1 MNKKKSILDSII
13 RNPNIPS
20 PPGVALQV
28 LDHASRPDC
37 SIDKLSQLIAVD
49 PAMSVK
55 VLQMVNS
62 AVFGLSRPATS
73 IQRAVAILGIKSAR
87 SLVLSLSLPQMYKK
101 SKPTEDMKTY
111 WLRSVGGAIVA
122 RDLAKRMKVR
132 EPDDDM
138 ALALLR
144 DIGAIILQQ
153 CMAEEYK
160 QVVARPAEELFWDRC
175 RWEEEFCGIDH
186 AEVSAALLMEWH
198 FPADASQAVR
208 AHHNPEIGVF
218 ASPAAKDRAYALWF
232 ATMAAQ
238 LLVTPEQ
245 SSIYEKM
252 RQVSQ
257 SKFGMDEQAMVKF
270 LEPMSDRIKEFAAV
284 MQVDIGR
291 VDDFQTVLAR
301 ASEELMYLTVSSNL
315 DQQRTNEQKQQAETE
330 AKKWREEAL
339 VDPLT
344 KTYNRRYFLSKLR
357 EVFSAD
363 SSPGLRIGILFLDLD
378 GFKVLNDKFG
388 HRFGD
393 QVLIEVASAIR
404 EQVRPKDV
412 VARFGGDE
420 FCVLFEAID
429 EDGCRAVAQR
439 IWKAINGLTIRLDAQ
454 EGKVGVSIGALL
466 ASPTQSTLS
475 GETLLE
481 TADQAMYRAKQSGK
495 NRVYFLTWPLP
506 CEVA

>member
-1 MNKKKSILDSII
+1 MNKKTLLDSIV
-13 RNPNIPS
+13 RNPKIPS
-20 PPGVALQV
+20 PAGVALQV

-37 SIDKLSQLIAVD
+37 SIDKLSDLIVVD
-49 PAMSVK
+49 PALSVK
-55 VLQMVNS
+55 ILQMVNS

-101 SKPTEDMKTY
+101 SAPTDDMKTY

-122 RDLAKRMKVR
+122 RDLAKRMKIR

-153 CMAEEYK
+153 CMPAEYQK
-160 QVVARPAEELFWDRC
+160 VAARPAEELLWDQC
-175 RWEEEFCGIDH
+175 RWEEHYCGIDH

-208 AHHNPEIGVF
+208 SHHDPEAGIYT
-218 ASPAAKDRAYALWF
+218 SPASKDRAYALQF
-232 ATMAAQ
+232 ATMASQ

-245 SSIYEKM
+245 ATLYDKM
-252 RQVSQ
+252 RAIGQA
-257 SKFGMDEQAMVKF
+257 KFDMSEKEMVAF
-270 LEPMSDRIKEFAAV
+270 LEPLSDRIKQFAAV
-284 MQVDIGR
+284 MQVDVGR
-291 VDDFQTVLAR
+291 VDDYQTVLAR

-315 DQQRTNEQKQQAETE
+315 DQQRTHEQKNQAETE

-344 KTYNRRYFLSKLR
+344 KAYNRRYFLSRLR
-357 EVFSAD
+357 EVFGVENTTRS
-363 SSPGLRIGILFLDLD
+363 RVGILFLDLD
-378 GFKVLNDKFG
+378 GFKILNDKFG

-393 QVLIEVASAIR
+393 QVLIDVASSLR
-404 EQVRPKDV
+404 ENVRPKDV

-420 FCVLFEAID
+420 FCVLFEVVD
-429 EDGCRAVAQR
+429 EEGCRIVADR
-439 IWKAINGLTIRLDAQ
+439 IWKAINSLTIRLDGQ

-466 ASPTQSTLS
+466 VCPGETTIA

-495 NRVYFLTWPLP
+495 NRVHFLTWPLQS
-506 CEVA
+506 EVA

>member
-1 MNKKKSILDSII
+1 MKKKAILDSIV

-55 VLQMVNS
+55 ILQMVNS

-101 SKPTEDMKTY
+101 SAPTEDMKTY

-122 RDLAKRMKVR
+122 RDLAKRMKAR

-144 DIGAIILQQ
+144 DIGVIILQQ
-153 CMAEEYK
+153 CMPNEYRN
-160 QVVARPAEELFWDRC
+160 VSARPAEELLWEQC
-175 RWEEEFCGIDH
+175 HWEEHYCGIDH

-198 FPADASQAVR
+198 FPVEASQAVR
-208 AHHNPEIGVF
+208 AHHNPAVGILP
-218 ASPAAKDRAYALWF
+218 SPASQDRAYTLCF

-238 LLVTPEQ
+238 LLVTPDQ
-245 SSIYEKM
+245 ATLYEKM
-252 RQVSQ
+252 REIGQ
-257 SKFGMDEQAMVKF
+257 SRFGMNEKEMVAF
-270 LEPMSDRIKEFAAV
+270 LEPLSDRIKEFASV
-284 MQVDIGR
+284 MQVDVGR
-291 VDDFQTVLAR
+291 VDDYQTVLAR

-315 DQQRTNEQKQQAETE
+315 DQQRTHEQKNQAETE

-344 KTYNRRYFLSKLR
+344 KAYNRRYFLSRLR
-357 EVFSAD
+357 EVFGAENVSR
-363 SSPGLRIGILFLDLD
+363 SRVGILFLDLD
-378 GFKVLNDKFG
+378 GFKILNDKFG

-393 QVLIEVASAIR
+393 QVLIDVAASLR
-404 EQVRPKDV
+404 EHVRPKDI

-420 FCVLFEAID
+420 FCVLFEVVD
-429 EDGCRAVAQR
+429 EEGCRLVANR
-439 IWKAINGLTIRLDAQ
+439 IWKAINSLTIRLDGQ

-466 ASPTQSTLS
+466 VSPGETTIA

-495 NRVYFLTWPLP
+495 NRVHFLAWPLQN
-506 CEVA
+506 EVA